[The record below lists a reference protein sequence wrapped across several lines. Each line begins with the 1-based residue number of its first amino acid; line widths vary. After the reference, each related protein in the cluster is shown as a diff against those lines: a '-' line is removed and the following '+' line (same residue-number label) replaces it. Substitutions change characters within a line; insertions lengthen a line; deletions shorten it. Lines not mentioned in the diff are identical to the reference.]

1 MAVKLT
7 FKILDGPQVDRVV
20 EVKGPKCSVG
30 GGGSGAD
37 IEVLGLPHGFKY
49 VSFEQRG
56 DRWSVSEFKPRTTLL
71 NERHLK
77 ARNTLRNGH
86 VVWLPSQASGQSI
99 RLEMGLETV
108 KTSGGTPRFSLGKL
122 SPAVLF
128 GGGAYVLVM
137 VGAAAYFMAQPDAT
151 PASAPLQFGE
161 VRERIGADIENAARD
176 EARKRPTLSDMP
188 TNFRD
193 LQSFLISDISE
204 QRKLELSEAFKQMV
218 ERHFSDAWRLEQQSR
233 FGEARAAYEKV
244 IVIMGK
250 HDLETTRLALER
262 LSRLPSN

>member
-20 EVKGPKCSVG
+20 EVTGPKCSVG

-49 VSFEQRG
+49 VNFEQRG
-56 DRWSVSEFKPRTTLL
+56 DRWNVSEFKPRTTLL

-86 VVWLPSQASGQSI
+86 VLWLPSQVSGQSI
-99 RLEMGLETV
+99 RLELGLETV
-108 KTSGGTPRFSLGKL
+108 KTSAGPSRFSLGKL
-122 SPAVLF
+122 SPAVLL
-128 GGGAYVLVM
+128 GGGAYLVVM
-137 VGAAAYFMAQPDAT
+137 LGAAAYFMAQPD
-151 PASAPLQFGE
+151 PVRESAPLQFGE
-161 VRERIGADIENAARD
+161 VRERIGSDIENATRE
-176 EARKRPTLSDMP
+176 EARRRPALSEMP
-188 TNFRD
+188 TNFSE
-193 LQSFLISDISE
+193 LQSFLMSDISE

-218 ERHFSDAWRLEQQSR
+218 ERHFSDAWRLEQQNR
-233 FGEARAAYEKV
+233 LGEARETYERV
-244 IVIMGK
+244 IVIMGR